1 MADLILTVS
10 SNSSRELSGIRYL
23 KELSTKAVGSAHSR
37 RAYELAID
45 EFIAWSLEDGKIRLT
60 AKTLQEYQG
69 YLMQRTNPSGQPL
82 APSTVNVKMA
92 AVRALVHS
100 AATAEWITEQDEE
113 QILKRLKSRP
123 VQGRRQGHRMPLEDV
138 KRCLQLPDRSKIQG
152 KRDYAMLGLLFSCGL
167 RRAELCSL
175 EVKTIGKL
183 GGGWALVDLL
193 GKRRKV
199 RSIPLEDPIKQ
210 GIDEW
215 LAAAQITKGRIFR
228 AIRKNGKPWGTGL
241 DEEAVLRM
249 VRRYAALV
257 GHENFAPTMPGAP
270 ARGSTT
276 MPKRPSSRSNTCS
289 ATTSWTPR
297 QNMSMTSKS
306 LAKVRSRKW
315 WTSARREEG
324 LLRDSRRD

>member
-37 RAYELAID
+37 RAYELAIE

-257 GHENFAPTMPGAP
+257 GHENFAPHD
-270 ARGSTT
+270 
-276 MPKRPSSRSNTCS
+276 
-289 ATTSWTPR
+289 
-297 QNMSMTSKS
+297 
-306 LAKVRSRKW
+306 
-315 WTSARREEG
+315 ARRSCARIYYDAKAPLEQIKYMLGHDKLDTTAKYVNDEQKFGEG
-324 LLRDSRRD
+324 AVTKVVDIS